1 MNTIICR
8 HCDLVSER
16 PVLTKGY
23 VAKCARCQHTLYKAK
38 AANAKK
44 ILALALTALLL
55 APPAFSFSLVSV
67 HLLGVTEQTNLLQG
81 ALLLIDFAPIVAFVV
96 IFCAV
101 VAPVLLAACMC
112 FSSACIV
119 LNKRPRLL
127 SPVLKMT
134 SLLIHWSM
142 LEVYIVS
149 FMVALFKLNSY
160 ADLYYDN
167 GLFFLVALLILNMSM
182 ICEYSNAY
190 YWDFFTNE

>member
-16 PVLTKGY
+16 PALTKGY
-23 VAKCARCQHTLYKAK
+23 VAKCPRCQHTLYKAK
-38 AANAKK
+38 TANAKK
-44 ILALALTALLL
+44 ILALAITALLL
-55 APPAFSFSLVSV
+55 AIPAFSFSLVSV

-81 ALLLIDFAPIVAFVV
+81 ALLLVDFAPIVALVV

-101 VAPVLLAACMC
+101 VAPVLLTVCMC
-112 FSSACIV
+112 FNSACVV
-119 LNKRPRLL
+119 LNRRPRLL
-127 SPVLKMT
+127 NPSLKLT

-160 ADLYYDN
+160 ADIYYDN
-167 GLFFLVALLILNMSM
+167 GLLFLVALLIINMSM

-190 YWDFFTNE
+190 FWDFLTNE